1 MILTWRCSVM
11 VAREKH
17 RSHYLLEITG
27 RDWLS
32 PVKCEARGSNPG
44 NLHRNYFCYK

>member
-1 MILTWRCSVM
+1 M

-32 PVKCEARGSNPG
+32 PVKCEDRRFESRQSPPV
-44 NLHRNYFCYK
+44 